1 MAADDPS
8 DDSVEQPVGEEAED
22 LASKLNLETAVI
34 AWADLVKHFARGVV
48 IRVGGNVDLIEA
60 AACLARDD
68 TKVLQAWLDSGDV
81 SRASDDDARD
91 WTQREPDFWCV
102 VTAPWVLVQERPDG
116 VVSET
121 KPPTMH

>member
-1 MAADDPS
+1 MDPDDS
-8 DDSVEQPVGEEAED
+8 TYNSVEQPMTEETEEIE
-22 LASKLNLETAVI
+22 SKLNLETAVI
-34 AWADLVKHFARGVV
+34 SWADLVKHFARGVV
-48 IRVGGNVDLIEA
+48 IRVGGNVDLIDA

-102 VTAPWVLVQERPDG
+102 VTAPWVLVQERADG
-116 VVSET
+116 VIET

>member
-68 TKVLQAWLDSGDV
+68 TKVLQAWLDC
-81 SRASDDDARD
+81 
-91 WTQREPDFWCV
+91 Q
-102 VTAPWVLVQERPDG
+102 
-116 VVSET
+116 
-121 KPPTMH
+121 